1 MDSKLVSVAFEVF
14 VDEKSISG
22 NFIKRSYLSFEK
34 MLFPLVKGLPFEL
47 HFILVHQIVFL
58 LKTAVYRCRTCIL
71 NKEISFSSY
80 FFCFKKFVIMS
91 KCSKWES
98 YISLTEYLRTQK
110 LIRTTAKLSGTVSR
124 NAKDL

>member
-71 NKEISFSSY
+71 NKEIHPTLEQEMLLFSITRMSFLLVGLKNS
-80 FFCFKKFVIMS
+80 I
-91 KCSKWES
+91 E
-98 YISLTEYLRTQK
+98 
-110 LIRTTAKLSGTVSR
+110 
-124 NAKDL
+124 